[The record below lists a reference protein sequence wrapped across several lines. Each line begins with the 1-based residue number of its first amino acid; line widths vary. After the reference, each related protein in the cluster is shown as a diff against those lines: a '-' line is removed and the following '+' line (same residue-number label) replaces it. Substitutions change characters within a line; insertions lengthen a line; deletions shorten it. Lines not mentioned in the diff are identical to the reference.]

1 MIERT
6 SSSDWVRGV
15 VDMFRAEGLDV
26 QRLFREAQLDPRLL
40 DDPNGRFSIDDV
52 SVLWELAVQR
62 SGKATLGLS
71 RELAIT
77 YANFGIVRYA
87 MMSCPTLL
95 MALRRLV
102 RYMDLVS
109 NAATFSITEE
119 VPGHWIALGHLGG
132 ERPVPRQRAEFGMLA
147 MVVSCGWFIG
157 RGLDALAVDFVYPEP
172 ADATPLHQAFRCP
185 VRFGQAQNRAL
196 ISHADLAVPL
206 SARDAAMAS
215 LHERIVDAEL
225 ERLDGARITSARVQ
239 QLIAARLVQG
249 AQADPGEPRREQIA
263 AALHLSDRTLQRR
276 LHAEGSSFQRLLD
289 DTRRELAQQHLRTP
303 GHSLKRVA
311 DLLGFEDDSNFFRAC
326 KRWFGQSPAQ
336 YRQRFG
342 VEGVPI
348 APSTRPHG

>member
-1 MIERT
+1 MIERS

-26 QRLFREAQLDPRLL
+26 QRLFREAQLDLRLL

-52 SVLWELAVQR
+52 SLLWELAVQH
-62 SGKATLGLS
+62 SGRATLGLS

-95 MALRRLV
+95 TALRRLV
-102 RYMDLVS
+102 RYMDVVS
-109 NAATFSITEE
+109 NAATFSITEDG
-119 VPGHWIALGHLGG
+119 PGHWIALGHLGG

-157 RGLDALAVDFVYPEP
+157 RGLDALAVEFVYPEP
-172 ADATPLHQAFRCP
+172 ADAAPLHTAFRCP
-185 VRFGQAQNRAL
+185 VRFGQPQNRAL

-225 ERLDGARITSARVQ
+225 ERLEGARITCARVQ
-239 QLIAARLVQG
+239 QLIAAQLVQ
-249 AQADPGEPRREQIA
+249 GEPRREQIA

-276 LHAEGSSFQRLLD
+276 LHGEGSSFQRLLD

-303 GHSLKRVA
+303 GNSLKRVA

-336 YRQRFG
+336 YRLRFG
-342 VEGVPI
+342 VDT
-348 APSTRPHG
+348 APSASSTRPQG